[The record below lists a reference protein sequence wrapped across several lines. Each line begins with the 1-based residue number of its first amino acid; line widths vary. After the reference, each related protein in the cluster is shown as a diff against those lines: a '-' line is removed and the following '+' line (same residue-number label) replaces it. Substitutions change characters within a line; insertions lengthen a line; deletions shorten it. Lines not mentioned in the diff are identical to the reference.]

1 MIFASLG
8 WPSLPAS
15 KGDHEEGAS
24 RMEVGVRCAFLC
36 GQALPLPSTLILFRT
51 SGESG
56 LEQNSLGTTTTKWA
70 AWKARSCCAAVGPL
84 NAEGDFCRGKLFL
97 TLRTLELSFP
107 PGTGSS

>member
-15 KGDHEEGAS
+15 KGENEEGAS
-24 RMEVGVRCAFLC
+24 CVEIGVRRTFLC
-36 GQALPLPSTLILFRT
+36 GQASLLPSTLILFRT

-70 AWKARSCCAAVGPL
+70 VWKARSCCAAVGPL
-84 NAEGDFCRGKLFL
+84 NAEGDFFRGRLPHF
-97 TLRTLELSFP
+97 ENA
-107 PGTGSS
+107 